1 MPLSGPARV
10 LVMVEQPLIVEV
22 IKLTLN
28 HGVYVTREA
37 QDVPEATA
45 VLGDW
50 QPHLAVID
58 MDIGG
63 DVLLQQMAAR
73 ATAARRATPVLALT
87 RRGDLRTKLAAFEQ
101 GVDDIMTIPFSPE
114 ELLARVLVITRRA
127 LGESVPFNPV
137 LRLGELEIDILHR
150 QVRAGSSELHLTGL
164 EQSLLYLLAARAGQ
178 VVTRDE
184 ILDALWGVDYVSESN
199 VVDRHVRNLR
209 AKLQN
214 DWRKPRFIATVPGR
228 GYRFIPTFSDP
239 ERASLHERLGTLS
252 RVTHPFE
259 AVPTGQRR
267 LDPRGGERL
276 HKSVVI
282 EPDVTDRIMAQ
293 RHDVAGRL
301 HILSAQAVQGVPGIR
316 GDLLRIPTKLVEPCF
331 DLLPLLIHAVF
342 HVRMPFY

>member
-1 MPLSGPARV
+1 MSESDVSSSRPARV

-22 IKLTLN
+22 IKLTLS

-37 QDVPEATA
+37 QDVSEAAA

-63 DVLLQQMAAR
+63 DRLLQQIAAPG
-73 ATAARRATPVLALT
+73 AGGPLPIPVLALT

-101 GVDDIMTIPFSPE
+101 GVDDIMAVPFSPE

-127 LGESVPFNPV
+127 LGQSISFNPV

-150 QVRAGSSELHLTGL
+150 QVRAGASELHLTGL

-239 ERASLHERLGTLS
+239 ASPST
-252 RVTHPFE
+252 
-259 AVPTGQRR
+259 
-267 LDPRGGERL
+267 
-276 HKSVVI
+276 
-282 EPDVTDRIMAQ
+282 
-293 RHDVAGRL
+293 
-301 HILSAQAVQGVPGIR
+301 
-316 GDLLRIPTKLVEPCF
+316 
-331 DLLPLLIHAVF
+331 
-342 HVRMPFY
+342 